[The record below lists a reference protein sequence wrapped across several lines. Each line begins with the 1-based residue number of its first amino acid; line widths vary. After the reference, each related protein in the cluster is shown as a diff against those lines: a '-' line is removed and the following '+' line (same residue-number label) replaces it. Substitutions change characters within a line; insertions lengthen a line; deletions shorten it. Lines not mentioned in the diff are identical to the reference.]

1 MSEDVQAPGAHEAA
15 TDPEHVH
22 ENHDKLYYWIFG
34 WLTFWTLLE
43 LGWADWFHHSST
55 VLILGLSAMAAVKAS
70 LVGLYYMH
78 LKWETKP
85 IWIVIIFPI
94 VLCIVMVIGLLP
106 DAVGYYPRHLM
117 FR

>member
-1 MSEDVQAPGAHEAA
+1 MSEDVQATEAVETPEAHES
-15 TDPEHVH
+15 
-22 ENHDKLYYWIFG
+22 HDKLYYWIFA

-43 LGWADWFHHSST
+43 LGWADWFHGSKY
-55 VLILGLSAMAAVKAS
+55 LNMIGLSVMASIKAS

-85 IWIVIIFPI
+85 IWFVIIFPV
-94 VLCIVMVIGLLP
+94 VLCVIMIAGFLP
-106 DAVGYYPRHLM
+106 DAVGYWPAHQL

>member
-1 MSEDVQAPGAHEAA
+1 MTTEATPNPEAAVAEAHDAHE
-15 TDPEHVH
+15 D
-22 ENHDKLYYWIFG
+22 HDKLYYKIFA

-43 LGWADWFHHSST
+43 LGWAEWFHASAI
-55 VLILGLSAMAAVKAS
+55 VLILGLALMAGIKAS

-85 IWIVIIFPI
+85 LWFAIAFPV

-106 DAVGYYPRHLM
+106 DAVGYWR
-117 FR
+117 